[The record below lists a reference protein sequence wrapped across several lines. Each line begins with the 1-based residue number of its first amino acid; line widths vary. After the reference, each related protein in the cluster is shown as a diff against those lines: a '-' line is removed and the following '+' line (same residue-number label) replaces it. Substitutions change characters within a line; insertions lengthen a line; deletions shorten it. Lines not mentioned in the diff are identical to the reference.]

1 MKKYIFIIIFTS
13 FLFFLFPQQNKNFL
27 ILEKKNL
34 ATFNDGI
41 TLLRLLYNETDD
53 NANFV
58 DNILWAVD
66 KKLFQVTIP
75 IKPDTI
81 NPELTRGEFSI
92 LDMQNIQCQRRNSEH
107 FLFDQIL
114 CF

>member
-13 FLFFLFPQQNKNFL
+13 FLFFLFPQQNKDFL

-53 NANFV
+53 NAKFV
-58 DNILWAVD
+58 DNILWAVE
-66 KKLFQVTIP
+66 KKLFKVTIP

-81 NPELTRGEFSI
+81 NPELTRGNFI
-92 LDMQNIQCQRRNSEH
+92 LDLQDIQCKRRNSEH
-107 FLFDQIL
+107 SLFDKVL
-114 CF
+114 CI